1 MGMERPEMYSLVGA
15 KTSVTCAGRQTTPS
29 QLIWYRSENGNMHQL
44 GWTYCHGTV
53 FAPRQYVYLKE
64 ATGME

>member
-29 QLIWYRSENGNMHQL
+29 QLIWYRPENGNMRQL